1 MTSVACPH
9 FDVSIRQRSKGQSA
23 VAGAAYMSAEKL
35 FCEYDQRTKNFC
47 YKQKEIVAKGIL
59 LPPNAPREYTDRQTL
74 WNAVE
79 ASEKQ
84 WNAQLARGI
93 IMALPRELPA
103 DQYESLVREYCM
115 EQFVL
120 RGMIVDYAIH
130 DKGDGN
136 PHAHVM
142 LTMRAMDEH
151 GKWLPKA
158 RRVYILDENG
168 EKIPLPNGDYK
179 TRKER
184 TTDWDDSGNC
194 ERWRTAW
201 ADTTNRYLER
211 AGADVRLDL
220 RSYERQGVDLVPT
233 VHMGPVVTYLEQQG
247 IRTEIGQYNEEI
259 KQFNRVLQSLKIRLA
274 SLKKWLAEAIRKT
287 AEIMKPEPYQPSV
300 MENIQVFQNL
310 RRAGRADWGKTA
322 KQTAGINDLKFAAQ
336 VQFFMQEA
344 GISTLKDFD
353 EFVGKQ
359 QESLTQLDG
368 VGKAIRKKQTALKA
382 IPHKERTAKRSGKRY
397 NKEVKK
403 QLTMSLISD
412 ELGQASTKKKEFLGI
427 MEKLIPWSQ
436 WVGIV
441 QPHYYKGE
449 RGNKPYDL
457 ELMLRIYVLQHLYNL
472 ADDAAR
478 NEIIDSRAFSQFCG
492 VDSSNQVPDGD
503 TIGRFRHLLERNQ
516 LGEAFFTNVV
526 ESLQKCNLML
536 KKGTIV
542 DSTLIAAPSSTKNK
556 EKQRDPEAHSV
567 KNGNQWYFGYKEHI
581 GVDADSGLVHTLE
594 TTAANVH
601 DSNMVVE
608 LLQGTEKDVYGDSGY
623 LGAEKKDDAILVN
636 NEGHPIRYQ
645 INKRPSQLKKA
656 SGEKFELFKAI
667 EHAKSS
673 VRSKVEHVFCVIKR
687 IFHFCK
693 TRYRG
698 REKLHQHCCTLF
710 ALANLYLARNRMK
723 VA

>member
-1 MTSVACPH
+1 MRSRQQRKKPPHSVQETIPYERMWPDGICRVSPNYYTKTVQFWDINYQLAQNEDKGAIFEGWCDFLNA
-9 FDVSIRQRSKGQSA
+9 FDSSVHLQLSFLNLTANADAVEQR
-23 VAGAAYMSAEKL
+23 
-35 FCEYDQRTKNFC
+35 
-47 YKQKEIVAKGIL
+47 IL
-59 LPPNAPREYTDRQTL
+59 LPDKADGFDAIRREYTEMLQ
-74 WNAVE
+74 N
-79 ASEKQ
+79 
-84 WNAQLARGI
+84 QLAKGSNGLSKRKYLTFGV
-93 IMALPRELPA
+93 
-103 DQYESLVREYCM
+103 ES
-115 EQFVL
+115 
-120 RGMIVDYAIH
+120 
-130 DKGDGN
+130 
-136 PHAHVM
+136 
-142 LTMRAMDEH
+142 
-151 GKWLPKA
+151 
-158 RRVYILDENG
+158 EN
-168 EKIPLPNGDYK
+168 Y
-179 TRKER
+179 
-184 TTDWDDSGNC
+184 
-194 ERWRTAW
+194 RTAKP
-201 ADTTNRYLER
+201 RLER
-211 AGADVRLDL
+211 IETDLLNHFKRLGAAAAPMDGRERLKLMYDMFHL
-220 RSYERQGVDLVPT
+220 DAQTPFLFDW
-233 VHMGPVVTYLEQQG
+233 
-247 IRTEIGQYNEEI
+247 
-259 KQFNRVLQSLKIRLA
+259 
-274 SLKKWLAEAIRKT
+274 KWLAPTGLRTKDFIVPSSFKLGERQRFGMGSKLSSVSFFSILASELNDRCLAECLAMDSSLVVSFHLQAI
-287 AEIMKPEPYQPSV
+287 Y
-300 MENIQVFQNL
+300 
-310 RRAGRADWGKTA
+310 
-322 KQTAGINDLKFAAQ
+322 QTAAI
-336 VQFFMQEA
+336 
-344 GISTLKDFD
+344 KD
-353 EFVGKQ
+353 
-359 QESLTQLDG
+359 
-368 VGKAIRKKQTALKA
+368 IKA
-382 IPHKERTAKRSGKRY
+382 IPHKERTTKRTKKGY

-427 MEKLIPWSQ
+427 MEKLIPWSE

-441 QPHYYKGE
+441 QPHYYEGE

-503 TIGRFRHLLERNQ
+503 TIGRFRHILERNQ

-567 KNGNQWYFGYKEHI
+567 KKGNQWYFGYKEHI

-608 LLQGTEKDVYGDSGY
+608 LLQGTEEDVYGDSGY

-636 NEGHPIRYQ
+636 NEGKPIRYQ

-656 SGEKFELFKAI
+656 SGEKFELLKAI

-693 TRYRG
+693 TRFRG

>member
-1 MTSVACPH
+1 M
-9 FDVSIRQRSKGQSA
+9 
-23 VAGAAYMSAEKL
+23 
-35 FCEYDQRTKNFC
+35 
-47 YKQKEIVAKGIL
+47 
-59 LPPNAPREYTDRQTL
+59 
-74 WNAVE
+74 
-79 ASEKQ
+79 
-84 WNAQLARGI
+84 RGK
-93 IMALPRELPA
+93 
-103 DQYESLVREYCM
+103 
-115 EQFVL
+115 
-120 RGMIVDYAIH
+120 H
-130 DKGDGN
+130 
-136 PHAHVM
+136 
-142 LTMRAMDEH
+142 
-151 GKWLPKA
+151 
-158 RRVYILDENG
+158 
-168 EKIPLPNGDYK
+168 
-179 TRKER
+179 
-184 TTDWDDSGNC
+184 
-194 ERWRTAW
+194 WRHIK
-201 ADTTNRYLER
+201 
-211 AGADVRLDL
+211 L
-220 RSYERQGVDLVPT
+220 RS
-233 VHMGPVVTYLEQQG
+233 
-247 IRTEIGQYNEEI
+247 I
-259 KQFNRVLQSLKIRLA
+259 
-274 SLKKWLAEAIRKT
+274 
-287 AEIMKPEPYQPSV
+287 
-300 MENIQVFQNL
+300 
-310 RRAGRADWGKTA
+310 
-322 KQTAGINDLKFAAQ
+322 
-336 VQFFMQEA
+336 
-344 GISTLKDFD
+344 
-353 EFVGKQ
+353 
-359 QESLTQLDG
+359 
-368 VGKAIRKKQTALKA
+368 KA

-503 TIGRFRHLLERNQ
+503 TIGRFRHILERNQ

-567 KNGNQWYFGYKEHI
+567 KKGNQWYFGYKEHI
-581 GVDADSGLVHTLE
+581 GVDADSGLVHTVE
-594 TTAANVH
+594 TTSANVH
-601 DSNMVVE
+601 DSNMVAE
-608 LLQGTEKDVYGDSGY
+608 LLQGTEEEIYGDSGY
-623 LGAEKKDDAILVN
+623 LGAEKRDDAVLVN
-636 NEGHPIRYQ
+636 NEGKPIRYQ

-656 SGEKFELFKAI
+656 SGEKFELLKAI

>member
-1 MTSVACPH
+1 MKMVKGFESMLAGSLDLEEPWYITGAEFNPVKNEIDVHVGIRENAVIACPRCGGPTKRYGYEP
-9 FDVSIRQRSKGQSA
+9 IERSWRHA
-23 VAGAAYMSAEKL
+23 DCL
-35 FCEYDQRTKNFC
+35 FYPC
-47 YKQKEIVAKGIL
+47 YVHCKR
-59 LPPNAPREYTDRQTL
+59 PR
-74 WNAVE
+74 V
-79 ASEKQ
+79 
-84 WNAQLARGI
+84 
-93 IMALPRELPA
+93 
-103 DQYESLVREYCM
+103 
-115 EQFVL
+115 
-120 RGMIVDYAIH
+120 
-130 DKGDGN
+130 
-136 PHAHVM
+136 
-142 LTMRAMDEH
+142 
-151 GKWLPKA
+151 
-158 RRVYILDENG
+158 
-168 EKIPLPNGDYK
+168 
-179 TRKER
+179 
-184 TTDWDDSGNC
+184 
-194 ERWRTAW
+194 
-201 ADTTNRYLER
+201 
-211 AGADVRLDL
+211 
-220 RSYERQGVDLVPT
+220 
-233 VHMGPVVTYLEQQG
+233 
-247 IRTEIGQYNEEI
+247 
-259 KQFNRVLQSLKIRLA
+259 
-274 SLKKWLAEAIRKT
+274 
-287 AEIMKPEPYQPSV
+287 
-300 MENIQVFQNL
+300 
-310 RRAGRADWGKTA
+310 
-322 KQTAGINDLKFAAQ
+322 
-336 VQFFMQEA
+336 
-344 GISTLKDFD
+344 
-353 EFVGKQ
+353 
-359 QESLTQLDG
+359 
-368 VGKAIRKKQTALKA
+368 KA

-412 ELGQASTKKKEFLGI
+412 ELGQATTKKKEFLGI
-427 MEKLIPWSQ
+427 MEKLIPWSE

-503 TIGRFRHLLERNQ
+503 TIGRFRHILERNQ

-567 KNGNQWYFGYKEHI
+567 KKGNQWYFAYKEHI
-581 GVDADSGLVHTLE
+581 GVDA
-594 TTAANVH
+594 
-601 DSNMVVE
+601 
-608 LLQGTEKDVYGDSGY
+608 DSGY
-623 LGAEKKDDAILVN
+623 LGAEKKDDAILVS

-656 SGEKFELFKAI
+656 SGEKFELLKAI

-673 VRSKVEHVFCVIKR
+673 IRSKVEHVFCVIKR

-693 TRYRG
+693 TRFRG